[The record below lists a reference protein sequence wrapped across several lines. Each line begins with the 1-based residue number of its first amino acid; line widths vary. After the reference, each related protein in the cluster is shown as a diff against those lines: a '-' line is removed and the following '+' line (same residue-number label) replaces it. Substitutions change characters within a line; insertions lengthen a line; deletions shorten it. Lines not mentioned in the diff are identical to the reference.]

1 MGIVFQFFQ
10 LMPTLTVLEN
20 ILFAMDLVGVIP
32 LANRADK
39 ARQLLDRVGLTDQ
52 ARKLPQTL
60 SGEQQQRVAIARALA
75 NDPPLLVADEPTG
88 NLDTQTSE
96 SILTL
101 FEAIRQ
107 AGVTLVVVTHD
118 DDVARRA
125 NRIIRLRDG
134 KLVTTNV
141 PA

>member
-1 MGIVFQFFQ
+1 
-10 LMPTLTVLEN
+10 
-20 ILFAMDLVGVIP
+20 MDLVGVILP
-32 LANRADK
+32 ANRADK

-60 SGEQQQRVAIARALA
+60 SGGQQQRVAIARALA

-107 AGVTLVVVTHD
+107 EGVTLVVVTHD
-118 DDVARRA
+118 DDVARGPTA
-125 NRIIRLRDG
+125 LSGCATDG
-134 KLVTTNV
+134 SLPPTYLPKQVD
-141 PA
+141 